1 MNQEKKKQLNGNED
15 TSVNPSE
22 AQETHCYVK
31 GKVNPG
37 HTAPVVDLHLEF
49 ADTSFNEKLKRLV
62 AQAELAHTDEET
74 NKDKA

>member
-1 MNQEKKKQLNGNED
+1 MNQEKKKQLNTTGD
-15 TSVNPSE
+15 ASE
-22 AQETHCYVK
+22 NQPETHCYVK

-62 AQAELAHTDEET
+62 AQAELANTDEET

>member
-1 MNQEKKKQLNGNED
+1 MNQEKKKQLNTGED
-15 TSVNPSE
+15 SSE
-22 AQETHCYVK
+22 NQHETHCYVK

-62 AQAELAHTDEET
+62 AQAELANTDEEA